1 MSRLILLVIV
11 VAAAFWLYKH
21 SAGGLLGTNDV
32 GPAPRAPVERARDA
46 AHKSEV
52 QQQELDQMGR
62 EASDNSRE
70 AGRVHENMT
79 PSEVRQMM
87 GDPDE
92 VTTGVSAAGTPQEIW
107 VYRKVGKRITFENG
121 VAVSV
126 GY

>member
-1 MSRLILLVIV
+1 MSRLILLIIV
-11 VAAAFWLYKH
+11 VAAGLWLYKH
-21 SAGGLLGTNDV
+21 SAGGLLGTNDA

-46 AHKSEV
+46 AHKSELR
-52 QQQELDQMGR
+52 QQELDQMGR
-62 EASDNSRE
+62 EASDNTRE

-79 PSEVRQMM
+79 PSEVRQLM

-92 VTTGVSAAGTPQEIW
+92 VTTGTSAAGTPQEIW
-107 VYRKVGKRITFENG
+107 IYRKVGKRITFENG